1 LLSRVAE
8 QRQVS
13 ARKQNQAL
21 HALVFLDRHVLK
33 LDLSELHN
41 LVRSGL
47 GVCSHAASTRFA
59 AY

>member
-1 LLSRVAE
+1 MAE